1 MFTAPYI
8 DGSPVSISSDSATEV
23 INPATQK
30 PFGSVFMADVAM
42 MRKAIDAAEKAKAT
56 WGKSL
61 AAERELILQRAA
73 DVLEGMRQEVVDLLI
88 GETGSTFGKS
98 QFEVSFTV
106 NMLRAVAGG
115 ARRIN
120 GDVMPSDV
128 PGMMSFAIRQPLG
141 VVAGI
146 APFNFPLILATKKVC
161 LACEVRS
168 DCLEYALAND
178 ERFGIWGGLSERE
191 RRRLKKGVV

>member
-8 DGSPVSISSDSATEV
+8 DGSPVNLPPDSATEV

-30 PFGSVFMADVAM
+30 PFGNVFLADVAM
-42 MRKAIDAAEKAKAT
+42 MRRAIDAADNAKAS

-61 AAERELILQRAA
+61 AAERELILQSAA
-73 DVLEGMRQEVVDLLI
+73 NVLEGMRQEVVDVLI
-88 GETGSTFGKS
+88 GEAGSTFGKS

-106 NMLRAVAGG
+106 NMLRAVAGE

-120 GDVMPSDV
+120 GDVIPSDV

-146 APFNFPLILATKKVC
+146 APFNFPL
-161 LACEVRS
+161 
-168 DCLEYALAND
+168 
-178 ERFGIWGGLSERE
+178 
-191 RRRLKKGVV
+191 

>member
-8 DGSPVSISSDSATEV
+8 DGSPVSLPSESATQV
-23 INPATQK
+23 MNPATQQ
-30 PFGSVFMADVAM
+30 PFASVFLGDMGL
-42 MRKAIDAAEKAKAT
+42 MRRAIDAAENAKAS

-73 DVLEGMRQEVVDLLI
+73 DVLEGMRQEVVDILI
-88 GETGSTFGKS
+88 GEAGSTFGKA

-106 NMLRAVAGG
+106 NMLRAVAGE

-120 GDVMPSDV
+120 GDVIPSDV

-146 APFNFPLILATKKVC
+146 APCNFPLILATKKVS
-161 LACEVRS
+161 L
-168 DCLEYALAND
+168 ALA
-178 ERFGIWGGLSERE
+178 
-191 RRRLKKGVV
+191 